1 MKKIVLILI
10 TLISTFSFSQTTLG
24 NPNHDNIYG
33 IYKSS
38 DGTQIL
44 EMIKNKDGKSI
55 FIRTSPKGIVTG
67 EFKEE
72 NNELYVKK
80 PTENYSLKYYL
91 ETTHLIVIR
100 PEQRPWL
107 FTKIGQH
114 N

>member
-10 TLISTFSFSQTTLG
+10 MLVSTFSFSQATIG
-24 NPNHDNIYG
+24 NPNHDDIYG

-38 DGTQIL
+38 DGVQIL
-44 EMIKNKDGKSI
+44 EMIKSKDGKSI
-55 FIRTSPKGIVTG
+55 FIRTSPEGIVTG

-72 NNELYVKK
+72 NNELYVTK
-80 PTENYSLKYYL
+80 PTESYSLKYYL
-91 ETTHLIVIR
+91 ETTHLIVVR
-100 PEQRPWL
+100 SEQRPWV